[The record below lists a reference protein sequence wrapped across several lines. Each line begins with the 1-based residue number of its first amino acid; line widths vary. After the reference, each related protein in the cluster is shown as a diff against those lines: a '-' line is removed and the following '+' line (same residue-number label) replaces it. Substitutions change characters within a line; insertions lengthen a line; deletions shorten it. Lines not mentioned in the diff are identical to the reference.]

1 MITKDIV
8 KIKFGNEYQGKL
20 FAVQGDTGRT
30 YNLQVLDDLDA
41 PINLEGMSLRLY
53 IGNSKEVSYADGE
66 ITDAENGKV
75 IVKLFNS
82 QLKYPGVQ
90 MAQFVLTNKD
100 GEKVGSKIFDLWI
113 EEGLESGVTSGKNI
127 YVDFEK
133 IDETLKL
140 LKDYDVTLEEAKKV
154 DFSLKVKIE
163 EGTDIRNK
171 LTECKEKAVEIKN
184 SLDKSNADSLQTYK
198 KAVHINQTLKTQT
211 ETSTSVKNDLTRATQ
226 TAENTKQV
234 LTGEIT
240 KANATND
247 SLTSTNE
254 DAKKTDTNL
263 KNSTSKA
270 ENVKNNLDN
279 SRNSA
284 ETLKINLDS
293 SISKGNNLKTDLDN
307 SISKVPANITNLE
320 KVINDAKST
329 NAELKSTNSAATS
342 TDAEAKKTVEILKN
356 LLAQSGQTETSLKEI
371 IASGN
376 LDKYITD
383 PKLQEALKAYATKD
397 ELSKIDVTEQ
407 LVDYEKTSDVDVKL
421 NKKVDKVVGKDL
433 SSNDFTNEE
442 KEKLANI
449 EDGANKVTKVSQ
461 LTNDK
466 NFKTEIEIQELINN
480 STKLKKEVVT
490 SLPSTGKEDIVYLLK
505 NKNDS
510 NNFYTE
516 YMWIG
521 GRWEIIGDTKV
532 DLTDYAKKSD
542 IKTKLSELIDDENH
556 QTVTN
561 EEKQKL
567 NNIKLSRSATF
578 IIANYDSSENSK
590 AGADYVIQESECTA
604 EIINSFVNKLPVYG
618 GKILLTEGNFNIN
631 KNLSINF
638 NKNNTIIEGYGDS
651 TTIIDKFNNTKSK
664 SVIISTGI
672 ENCKLLNLNI
682 INGSSINIK
691 GNNNTIQNIK
701 FKHNGNYSSIN
712 IDENS
717 SKNILNNVSI
727 ESTSKCYQISENS
740 NNNTLTNCTGITND
754 RYSSVFYILGSNNK
768 FTNCTGTS
776 KYNTFHNDNNMGSNN
791 MFINCVGT
799 SSENY
804 AFLIKGSN
812 STLTNC
818 RGITT
823 CAKRTAFYLID
834 SNNSQLLNCIGI
846 TEDGSSFNID
856 GIGVRMIGCLAKIKD
871 TNEAGIILGNDSKY
885 CIILGNHYN
894 SKLTYDFGTNN
905 VFVNN
910 VKLEV

>member
-1 MITKDIV
+1 MKKMYKGKVNSPQTQLIEDIGINTTNI
-8 KIKFGNEYQGKL
+8 KILDASVFPGGPNLAVIGNDAQAETIKYESINSNVLVGCVRGFQGKAIAWKKDSVISRN
-20 FAVQGDTGRT
+20 FTE
-30 YNLQVLDDLDA
+30 YDLDA
-41 PINLEGMSLRLY
+41 IQENILELDNNK
-53 IGNSKEVSYADGE
+53 IDKTQ
-66 ITDAENGKV
+66 ITDDYSSTDSNMVASAV
-75 IVKLFNS
+75 AVKTLFDAVN
-82 QLKYPGVQ
+82 
-90 MAQFVLTNKD
+90 
-100 GEKVGSKIFDLWI
+100 
-113 EEGLESGVTSGKNI
+113 EGFQE
-127 YVDFEK
+127 
-133 IDETLKL
+133 
-140 LKDYDVTLEEAKKV
+140 
-154 DFSLKVKIE
+154 
-163 EGTDIRNK
+163 R
-171 LTECKEKAVEIKN
+171 
-184 SLDKSNADSLQTYK
+184 
-198 KAVHINQTLKTQT
+198 
-211 ETSTSVKNDLTRATQ
+211 
-226 TAENTKQV
+226 
-234 LTGEIT
+234 
-240 KANATND
+240 
-247 SLTSTNE
+247 
-254 DAKKTDTNL
+254 
-263 KNSTSKA
+263 
-270 ENVKNNLDN
+270 DN
-279 SRNSA
+279 SHNG
-284 ETLKINLDS
+284 L
-293 SISKGNNLKTDLDN
+293 
-307 SISKVPANITNLE
+307 V
-320 KVINDAKST
+320 
-329 NAELKSTNSAATS
+329 
-342 TDAEAKKTVEILKN
+342 
-356 LLAQSGQTETSLKEI
+356 
-371 IASGN
+371 GN
-376 LDKYITD
+376 LFGE
-383 PKLQEALKAYATKD
+383 LQNKADKD
-397 ELSKIDVTEQ
+397 EIRTKLSDLYDDADHRTVS
-407 LVDYEKTSDVDVKL
+407 DDEK
-421 NKKVDKVVGKDL
+421 NKWNNKVDKVVGKDL
-433 SSNDFTNEE
+433 SSNDFTNSE
-442 KEKLANI
+442 KEKLEGI
-449 EDGANKVTKVSQ
+449 EIGANKVTKVSQ

-556 QTVTN
+556 RTVTD

-776 KYNTFHNDNNMGSNN
+776 KYNTFYNDNNMGSNN

-846 TEDGSSFNID
+846 TEDDSSFNID

>member
-578 IIANYDSSENSK
+578 VIANYDSSKNSK
-590 AGADYVIQESECTA
+590 AGADYVIQESECAA

-618 GKILLTEGNFNIN
+618 GKILLTEGNFNPK
-631 KNLSINF
+631 KNLNINL
-638 NKNNTIIEGYGDS
+638 NKNNIIIEGYGNS
-651 TTIIDKFNNTKSK
+651 TTIIDKQSDKER
-664 SVIISTGI
+664 VQPIIKI
-672 ENCKLLNLNI
+672 ETNVGNCKILNLNI
-682 INGSSINIK
+682 THNSGGSITIQGNKATIKNITIKNNGSYDAIRIEKEGNTNILDNITIENPGLYSNSFLII
-691 GNNNTIQNIK
+691 GNNNTLTNCI
-701 FKHNGNYSSIN
+701 GTSS
-712 IDENS
+712 S
-717 SKNILNNVSI
+717 GKVFSV
-727 ESTSKCYQISENS
+727 S
-740 NNNTLTNCTGITND
+740 NNNTLTNCVGT
-754 RYSSVFYILGSNNK
+754 SSSENTFSISENNN
-768 FTNCTGTS
+768 TLINCTGTS
-776 KYNTFHNDNNMGSNN
+776 SSKNAFSIWRGNNNTLT
-791 MFINCVGT
+791 NCVGT
-799 SSENY
+799 SSSED
-804 AFLIKGSN
+804 
-812 STLTNC
+812 
-818 RGITT
+818 
-823 CAKRTAFYLID
+823 AFYISTNYVSL
-834 SNNSQLLNCIGI
+834 
-846 TEDGSSFNID
+846 
-856 GIGVRMIGCLAKIKD
+856 IGCFAETKDNTKYGIYLAYNTKY
-871 TNEAGIILGNDSKY
+871 NIILGNRYKGKE
-885 CIILGNHYN
+885 IYN
-894 SKLTYDFGTNN
+894 RETNN
-905 VFVNN
+905 IVVNN
-910 VKLEV
+910 IKMEEI